1 MKNAFVRG
9 QENPK
14 ITRTSAQITTFP
26 PLGCLGPVKRRC
38 LSLGIFGA
46 EKSMFSIFEYL
57 RKRTCDSVLAGV
69 YDAMEMIEPENP
81 DTLNLAEGEIPPE
94 KFPPP
99 QTPSPDGA
107 SPPKKIMSAPASKE
121 PSAAGDLLS
130 KMPGSTGPLPPRKR
144 GRPRK
149 NPPEGS
155 GQ

>member
-1 MKNAFVRG
+1 M
-9 QENPK
+9 
-14 ITRTSAQITTFP
+14 
-26 PLGCLGPVKRRC
+26 KRRC

-81 DTLNLAEGEIPPE
+81 DALNLEEGEIPPE
-94 KFPPP
+94 KLPPL

-107 SPPKKIMSAPASKE
+107 SAPKKITSAPAPKE
-121 PSAAGDLLS
+121 PSPAGDLLA
-130 KMPGSTGPLPPRKR
+130 KMAGSSGPLPPRKR